1 MRTSAGRS
9 RRKADAPANA
19 DHGLTPAHPL
29 ERLIFF
35 SDAVFAI
42 AITLLIIEVHPPH
55 LSFHASDQDHLVA
68 LANLIPSFVAF
79 FISFFVIGAF
89 WAGHH
94 RAFSLAR
101 HWSPDLIMPNIM
113 MLAAVVF
120 MPFATAYMGMNM
132 GQRVPTALYD
142 LVLLTT
148 GLLNIRLVRRAT
160 SPPVV
165 DEHADPTLVART
177 RARGWGVTLGAA
189 IALALAFFVPRY
201 SQFGLLTIPFWLR
214 LAVRRAEARTQQAPR
229 PAD

>member
-1 MRTSAGRS
+1 MKRTVH
-9 RRKADAPANA
+9 D
-19 DHGLTPAHPL
+19 DHHNSPAHPL

-42 AITLLIIEVHPPH
+42 AITLLIIEVEPPR
-55 LSFHASDQDHLVA
+55 LSRHATDWEHIVA
-68 LANLIPSFVAF
+68 LINLTPNFVAF

-101 HWSPDLIMPNIM
+101 HWSPRLVAPNIM

-132 GQRVPTALYD
+132 GIRVPTILYD
-142 LVLLTT
+142 TVLLTT
-148 GLLNIRLVRRAT
+148 GLLNIRLVKLAT

-165 DEHADPTLVART
+165 DEDADPVTIART
-177 RARGWGVTLGAA
+177 RGRGWGVTAGAA
-189 IALALAFFVPRY
+189 LALILAFFVPRF
-201 SQFGLLTIPFWLR
+201 SQFALMTIPLWLR
-214 LAVRRAEARTQQAPR
+214 LAVKRAERSVSPARR
-229 PAD
+229 